1 MSDRKCEDR
10 IDEAMESLEFDLE
23 AMIRVSGGD
32 VFDEDDERDIKLLK
46 YIKDDDINDYS
57 VHELAAGISNYSVYR
72 AEISGGGPSSY
83 IEAKVDG
90 DGDLIE
96 VTYHFLDWF
105 DGAKRKVSENSYIWN
120 YMRDYI
126 IGDR

>member
-10 IDEAMESLEFDLE
+10 IDEAMENLEFDLE

-32 VFDEDDERDIKLLK
+32 VFDEEDEHDIELLK
-46 YIKDDDINDYS
+46 FIDLDDINDYS
-57 VHELAAGISNYSVYR
+57 VHELAAGISNYTVYR

-83 IEAKVDG
+83 IEARVDG